1 MGRRGLNKE
10 NLKKRRPAYFSQSIL
25 MILAGISIKRVK
37 KVKRHSSEPGASL
50 CTVSCTHCIT
60 LGFTVIA
67 DALLSSYS

>member
-1 MGRRGLNKE
+1 
-10 NLKKRRPAYFSQSIL
+10 

-60 LGFTVIA
+60 LGYCNCRCPFEQLFI
-67 DALLSSYS
+67 